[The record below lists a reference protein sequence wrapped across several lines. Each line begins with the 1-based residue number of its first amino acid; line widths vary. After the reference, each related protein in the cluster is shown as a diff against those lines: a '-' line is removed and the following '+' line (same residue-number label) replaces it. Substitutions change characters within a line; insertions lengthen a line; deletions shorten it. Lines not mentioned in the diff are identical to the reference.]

1 MGRAPSSTPPGEA
14 IVADSWLRVRDLR
27 EPACVRRRRRLH
39 GQATTGKRGRSPP
52 SRRKRRASSIARSA
66 LLLRTTRE
74 SGEQPRSALLLSGE
88 VGEQSRK
95 RYLLTAHAASALRR
109 DQPAEARL
117 EVGRDLKQ
125 RPPGGA
131 DQRDVPLAHD
141 QPGDLDLAGAR
152 QPPRSRAP
160 EVASSGQA
168 NAQPLGIASPMLSR
182 APSPP
187 AVSRTATNA

>member
-1 MGRAPSSTPPGEA
+1 MCTTTSSLTRSGDDGETWALPALAKKAASVIDRSLRASPT
-14 IVADSWLRVRDLR
+14 DDQR
-27 EPACVRRRRRLH
+27 E
-39 GQATTGKRGRSPP
+39 
-52 SRRKRRASSIARSA
+52 RRAATQRATA
-66 LLLRTTRE
+66 LR
-74 SGEQPRSALLLSGE
+74 Q

-95 RYLLTAHAASALRR
+95 RYLLTAHPASASRR

-125 RPPGGA
+125 RPLGGA

-187 AVSRTATNA
+187 AVSRTATNP

>member
-1 MGRAPSSTPPGEA
+1 MCTATSSLAPSGDDGET
-14 IVADSWLRVRDLR
+14 W
-27 EPACVRRRRRLH
+27 
-39 GQATTGKRGRSPP
+39 RSPP

-125 RPPGGA
+125 RPLGGA

-141 QPGDLDLAGAR
+141 QPGDLDLAGVLVPA
-152 QPPRSRAP
+152 A
-160 EVASSGQA
+160 EVAGTRGRV
-168 NAQPLGIASPMLSR
+168 LGPG
-182 APSPP
+182 
-187 AVSRTATNA
+187 